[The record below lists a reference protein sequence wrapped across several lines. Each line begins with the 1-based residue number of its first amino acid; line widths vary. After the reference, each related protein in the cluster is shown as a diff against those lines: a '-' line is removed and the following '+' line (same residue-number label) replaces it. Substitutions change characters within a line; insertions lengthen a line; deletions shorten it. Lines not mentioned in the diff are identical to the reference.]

1 MHKRRKHHRPINE
14 IERFPMLI
22 QRYLTRDVLVH
33 AGAVTLVLFLVVFS
47 GRFINYLAEAAIGDI
62 SPAILF
68 PVMLYKLP
76 SFLELILPL
85 GFFLGI
91 LLSFGRL
98 YAESEM
104 IIFRAS
110 GIGSG
115 QLAMTILPAIV
126 AVTGVVAVMSLYL
139 GPLGSA
145 KANALLAEPRSA
157 EGMHVLA
164 EGRFKKQRG
173 GDYVTYVERVDET
186 GALTTIFIAELNRD
200 GAGRGVIS
208 TLARSGQIAVDDATG
223 RRYLVLENGT
233 RYELYADSAALT
245 ESRFRRYRELIP
257 ELEGGIRSQS
267 KSEALPTST
276 LWSSETHEHRAVLAW
291 RLSLPIIIPILAAL
305 AIPLS
310 RTDTRRG
317 RYAKLGPA
325 LIAFLVY
332 FVALS
337 QARSTTESDGSVINF
352 LLVHTIFAVISVLA
366 LTHEDWWQ
374 RARRSNGDA

>member
-1 MHKRRKHHRPINE
+1 
-14 IERFPMLI
+14 MLI

-33 AGAVTLVLFLVVFS
+33 TGAVTLVLFLVVFS

-98 YAESEM
+98 YADSEM

-110 GIGSG
+110 GLGSG
-115 QLAMTILPAIV
+115 QLAITILPAIL
-126 AVTGVVAVMSLYL
+126 GVSIIVGTMSLYL

-173 GDYVTYVERVDET
+173 GDYVTYVERIDET
-186 GALTTIFIAELNRD
+186 GTLTNVFIAELNRD
-200 GAGRGVIS
+200 SSGRGVSS
-208 TLARSGQIAVDDATG
+208 TLAKSGQIAVDEATG
-223 RRYLVLENGT
+223 RRYLVLVNGT
-233 RYELYADSAALT
+233 RYELNASSAALT
-245 ESRFRRYRELIP
+245 ESRFGRYRELIP
-257 ELEGGIRSQS
+257 EIEGGLRSQS
-267 KSEALPTST
+267 RTEALPTAV
-276 LWSSETHEHRAVLAW
+276 LWKSDDSEHRAVLGW
-291 RLSLPIIIPILAAL
+291 RLSLPLIIPILAAL

-310 RTDTRRG
+310 RTDSRRG

-325 LIAFLVY
+325 LVAFLVY
-332 FVALS
+332 FIALS
-337 QARSTTESDGSVINF
+337 QARSLAEADGSLTTFVA
-352 LLVHTIFAVISVLA
+352 VHTVFALFGFGA
-366 LTHEDWWQ
+366 LLHEDW
-374 RARRSNGDA
+374 ARVLRRGHGNV